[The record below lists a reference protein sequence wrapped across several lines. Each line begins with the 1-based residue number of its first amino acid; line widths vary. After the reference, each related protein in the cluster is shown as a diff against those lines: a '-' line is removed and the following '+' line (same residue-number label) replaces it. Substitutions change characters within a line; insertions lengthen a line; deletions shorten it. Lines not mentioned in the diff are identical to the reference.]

1 MSQIDESDLQ
11 FPDAG
16 SGDGHDDPQT
26 ELTSFDSSTLM
37 FPSVGGDD
45 ESQHTHPAQPPQ
57 PPATQRRKP
66 KSAASNKPAAQIG
79 RAHV

>member
-37 FPSVGGDD
+37 FP
-45 ESQHTHPAQPPQ
+45 
-57 PPATQRRKP
+57 
-66 KSAASNKPAAQIG
+66 
-79 RAHV
+79 